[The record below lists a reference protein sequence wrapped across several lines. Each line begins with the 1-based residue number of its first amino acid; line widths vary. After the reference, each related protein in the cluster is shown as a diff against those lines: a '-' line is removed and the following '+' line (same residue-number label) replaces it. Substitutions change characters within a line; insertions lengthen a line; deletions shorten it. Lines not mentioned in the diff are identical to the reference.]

1 MRRKTLI
8 LASVAIL
15 LWVLCSRLSDADAVS
30 QEPERSATKP
40 PSSIPEIPIVDIRQ
54 FRPPLRVEPA
64 DMHYDL
70 SPSHP
75 LPRPVDIEVPLRE
88 WDIHRRSITLW
99 GITFTLG
106 QPAWRSIEGEESSAE
121 VLSFPLHGTK

>member
-8 LASVAIL
+8 LSSVVIL
-15 LWVLCSRLSDADAVS
+15 LWVLCSRRSDADAVS
-30 QEPERSATKP
+30 QEPERTATKP
-40 PSSIPEIPIVDIRQ
+40 SYSIPEIPIVDIRQ

-75 LPRPVDIEVPLRE
+75 LPRPVDVEVHLSE
-88 WDIHRRSITLW
+88 WDVYRRSVTLW

-106 QPAWRSIEGEESSAE
+106 QPAWRSIEGEEPSAE